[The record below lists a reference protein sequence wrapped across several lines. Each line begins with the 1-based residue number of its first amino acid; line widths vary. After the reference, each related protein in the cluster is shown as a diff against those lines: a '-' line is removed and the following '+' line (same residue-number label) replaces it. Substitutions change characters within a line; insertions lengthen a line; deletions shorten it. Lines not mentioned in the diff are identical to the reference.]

1 MGLSSTNELQEK
13 EKQILGRASGTK
25 PNQTRI
31 NKKPEIDEKKRNYDK
46 LEKGVNWEG
55 TEC

>member
-1 MGLSSTNELQEK
+1 MEDGMGLSSTNELQEK

-31 NKKPEIDEKKRNYDK
+31 NKKPEIDEKE
-46 LEKGVNWEG
+46 L
-55 TEC
+55 